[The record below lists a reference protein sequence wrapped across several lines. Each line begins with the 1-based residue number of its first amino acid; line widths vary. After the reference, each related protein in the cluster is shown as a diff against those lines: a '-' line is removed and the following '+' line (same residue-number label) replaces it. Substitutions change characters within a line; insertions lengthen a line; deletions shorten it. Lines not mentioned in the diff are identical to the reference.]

1 MKHLR
6 LSQGN
11 QLIMI
16 GFCHYTML
24 FSLLSQSLHWG
35 YLTKMCLKGCVCRY
49 LNVKMFEKKITV
61 FSEYYKIGKIS
72 GMDPNYTMNIF
83 SVSCSSLLL
92 LFLIRV
98 DNVLHPSLLK
108 EIYVDIYILVVRV
121 HR

>member
-1 MKHLR
+1 
-6 LSQGN
+6 
-11 QLIMI
+11 
-16 GFCHYTML
+16 
-24 FSLLSQSLHWG
+24 
-35 YLTKMCLKGCVCRY
+35 
-49 LNVKMFEKKITV
+49 MFEKKITV